1 MALRCVETVE
11 HLMEEEERAGHHHSL
26 ITLTKTHSGEIAKLQ
41 TVGERCERHHF
52 RLSAIWWIRTQKPR
66 QACMAN
72 LTLTLPPPP
81 SLSPLPDSLS
91 SLDHDL
97 TIQDAN
103 GNIKSGVGIRL
114 QQESRYGIYVAELT
128 PKGPGKQC
136 PCDTSGAPVRARLL
150 TIDLGLQLTCPGRST
165 RVTC

>member
-1 MALRCVETVE
+1 MR
-11 HLMEEEERAGHHHSL
+11 G
-26 ITLTKTHSGEIAKLQ
+26 
-41 TVGERCERHHF
+41 
-52 RLSAIWWIRTQKPR
+52 KPDVD
-66 QACMAN
+66 
-72 LTLTLPPPP
+72 PP
-81 SLSPLPDSLS
+81 SSPLPDSPS

-128 PKGPGKQC
+128 PKGPGAASLQC
-136 PCDTSGAPVRARLL
+136 RLPAVPLAVPLPCETCGAPVRARLL
-150 TIDLGLQLTCPGRST
+150 TLDLGLQLTCPGRSK

>member
-1 MALRCVETVE
+1 MALRCAETVE
-11 HLMEEEERAGHHHSL
+11 HLMEEEERAGHQHSL
-26 ITLTKTHSGEIAKLQ
+26 RTLTKTHSGEIAKLQ
-41 TVGERCERHHF
+41 TVGERCDRPRF
-52 RLSAIWWIRTQKPR
+52 WLSAICWIRTQKPHR
-66 QACMAN
+66 ACVAN

-81 SLSPLPDSLS
+81 SPTLS

>member
-1 MALRCVETVE
+1 MLD
-11 HLMEEEERAGHHHSL
+11 SD
-26 ITLTKTHSGEIAKLQ
+26 TKAAPIMRGKPDFDPS
-41 TVGERCERHHF
+41 
-52 RLSAIWWIRTQKPR
+52 RL
-66 QACMAN
+66 
-72 LTLTLPPPP
+72 
-81 SLSPLPDSLS
+81 PLPDSLS

-97 TIQDAN
+97 TIHDAN

-128 PKGPGKQC
+128 PKGPGKRC
-136 PCDTSGAPVRARLL
+136 PFDTCGAPVRARLL